1 MAWDP
6 NEKGSWAWLTKEASE
21 HGGVKS
27 YINDIEEN
35 ARAEAHDAD
44 MKIMT
49 LIIAGAIGIGALGK
63 TAYDKIKQKIADRKA
78 LKQKSDAAKDALI
91 CGVNCSKDA
100 PEDEDMKINVQTD
113 DGGEIT
119 ISTL

>member
-6 NEKGSWAWLTKEASE
+6 NEKGSWAWFTKEASE
-21 HGGVKS
+21 HGGVEP

-44 MKIMT
+44 MKLLP
-49 LIIAGAIGIGALGK
+49 LIVTGAIGIGALGK

-78 LKQKSDAAKDALI
+78 LKQKSEEAKEALV
-91 CGVNCSKDA
+91 CGANSS
-100 PEDEDMKINVQTD
+100 EDSDEEEETK
-113 DGGEIT
+113 
-119 ISTL
+119 